1 MEFMKLDDETLHY
14 IASINSKTDTL
25 GHWIEEVRAKIKST
39 FETPEG
45 TSCLVFNANP
55 CTLGHR
61 YLMELASKRNRG
73 VVVFVI
79 QGKTS
84 SGSKGNH
91 ENTGLEIPFDVR
103 LKDVEDCAR
112 NFHNVLVLSGGP
124 YIISR
129 DDFPSQW
136 STKEKSKAHSYAILN
151 AKLLCQVILPELGI
165 KTFYVGDE
173 PRDELEEMHLNELR
187 TQCKICNINLKVAER
202 KRFRD
207 KYISSAMAREAIFCK
222 DWETVKQIVPEL
234 VYERLKN

>member
-14 IASINSKTDTL
+14 IMSINSKTDTL
-25 GHWIEEVRAKIKST
+25 DHWIEDVRAKIEST

-45 TSCLVFNANP
+45 TSCLIFNANP
-55 CTLGHR
+55 CTLGHK
-61 YLMELASKRNRG
+61 YLMELASKRNRS

-91 ENTGLEIPFDVR
+91 ENTGLEIPFEVR

-112 NFHNVLVLSGGP
+112 DFHNVLVLPGGP

-136 STKEKSKAHSYAILN
+136 SIKEKSKSHSYAILN

-187 TQCKICNINLKVAER
+187 AQCKICNINLKVAER

-222 DWETVKQIVPEL
+222 DWKTVKQIVP
-234 VYERLKN
+234 VRIYERLKN